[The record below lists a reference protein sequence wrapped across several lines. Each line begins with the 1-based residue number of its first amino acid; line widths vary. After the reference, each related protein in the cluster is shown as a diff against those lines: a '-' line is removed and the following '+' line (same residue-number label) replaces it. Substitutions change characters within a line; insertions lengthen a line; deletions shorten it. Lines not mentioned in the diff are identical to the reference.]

1 MADVFQV
8 LKRDH
13 DEVKAMLAELE
24 EGPKAATG
32 GATAEQLASRQ
43 RLVER
48 VIIEESRHETAEQQ
62 YFWPALRQLGRD
74 GNRVADLAIEQEV
87 EAELALSDLSKLDVG
102 DREFDEVLAA
112 FTAGARAH
120 ILFEEANA
128 WPLLEASIN
137 ADEAEALGDMIIQ
150 AKAVAPTRPH
160 PHTPPA
166 RGAASAGAAFQGLS
180 DRLRDVA
187 TGRGRAEP

>member
-13 DEVKAMLAELE
+13 DEVKAMLAELQ

-32 GATAEQLASRQ
+32 GAT
-43 RLVER
+43 
-48 VIIEESRHETAEQQ
+48 TEQQ
-62 YFWPALRQLGRD
+62 YFWPVLRQLGPD
-74 GNRVADLAIEQEV
+74 GNRMADLAIEQES
-87 EAELALSDLSKLDVG
+87 EAERVLSDLSKLDVV
-102 DREFDEVLAA
+102 DRRFDEVLAA

-137 ADEAEALGDMIIQ
+137 ADEAEALGDMITQ
-150 AKAVAPTRPH
+150 AKTVAPTRPH

-166 RGAASAGAAFQGLS
+166 RGAASVGAAFQGLT
-180 DRLRDVA
+180 DRL
-187 TGRGRAEP
+187 